1 VDVRRCYSAKFLLQ
15 AVILAVSPMDSL
27 LAIYPTA
34 RKVEDLLKRQSR
46 QGCPMGHRVVT
57 FPQLVDA
64 LWREYGTD
72 RVLLSAIGER
82 IAIEEAM
89 GRANN
94 IRDIA
99 GQSGLTDHLHALVR
113 QVKSATLTAEDLR
126 AASKALSRSG
136 AARVEMVAAILAGYE
151 ALLDERALADAHDRE
166 RAVLDGLLQAERLG
180 TRPRFLAGVTR
191 LLVAEIYDFGL
202 LQFMIV
208 AALIRLVGDARLTI
222 QAEPHAVNA
231 NRFPE
236 LTWNRFVSEES
247 IADKVLP
254 QFVRRGGR
262 QGRLGFI
269 LTNIFSGN
277 YPAPPLPDGTVSIIE
292 APSRRREVE
301 EVARA
306 IRRVLERPPSERIPL
321 DRIAVVTRDLNPYA
335 DHLEAIFRRY
345 RIPLRL
351 GATQPL
357 RAAPP
362 TRFITDVLKIP
373 RDGYRRE
380 AILGLLNTPYVRV
393 AARAHRS
400 MLTETGYID
409 RATMPFEER
418 IAKRRREIAEALD
431 QETDQGKR
439 AALQGKL
446 SRTDAAAKAFAELFA
461 ILETLEPPA
470 RVADHVERL
479 SAALDGLGFDPAAHS
494 LADAAATA
502 MGPLVG
508 ALEELAREARM
519 IAPERVVSLD
529 EFAALTEAALA
540 EATIE
545 NRKRPEQGVEALSVI
560 DARGLDFDLVF
571 VIGLNDGAFPLYHRD
586 DPLIPDD
593 LKLALNRP
601 LATALRRRFGA
612 NAPNALGRI
621 LRTRYDRNAEDWF
634 LFFLALSM
642 PEREVVL
649 SYSAA
654 DENGNPLLRSPF
666 VEEVL
671 KLLGEHAY
679 EDGVRGTGTVVRRVG
694 AGIPAPD
701 DCFAADEF
709 LNFAAQNRLLDHA
722 AVSSIAVPERLASI
736 ARRSEVERRRESYL
750 TLPTREDRAESASS
764 MEKLALANLYDGR
777 VAADARLHRLLLQ
790 KADGTPRPWSAS
802 QLSEF
807 ASCGFKYFAGRI
819 LSLREEDEPDYEQ
832 SPLESGDAVHEILRE
847 IVARGVDFSD
857 RRAARAAAGKVLTEQ
872 YAWRHREARDPAFF
886 DVQWRSVRQMVE
898 EAIEYETRRR
908 DRGGESPS
916 QFEPE
921 FALSFAI
928 DEGGTASEPLRVA
941 LEGRIDRLELY
952 RAGHSGPIRKIKVVD
967 YKTSR
972 NLSGFADKLKNELGL
987 TDFQIPV
994 YALGALTSFA
1004 SELAPGA
1011 TIEASYLV
1019 LKSREKETASVRLEP
1034 DLIELDPHRRA
1045 ILAEQ
1050 GIEPYTDRVVRLV
1063 RAAVNGEFDVDP
1075 LKCDPWCPHRRLCR
1089 YYKPAS

>member
-1 VDVRRCYSAKFLLQ
+1 
-15 AVILAVSPMDSL
+15 MDSL

-34 RKVEDLLKRQSR
+34 RKVDDLLKRQSR
-46 QGCPMGHRVVT
+46 EGCQMGHRVVT

-64 LWREYGTD
+64 LWREYGAD
-72 RVLLSAIGER
+72 HVPLSAIGER
-82 IAIEEAM
+82 IAIEEAI

-94 IRDIA
+94 IGDIA
-99 GQSGLTDHLHALVR
+99 GQSGLTDYLHALVR
-113 QVKSATLTAEDLR
+113 QLKSAALTAEDLR
-126 AASKALSRSG
+126 VASKALSLSG
-136 AARVEMVAAILAGYE
+136 TARVEMVAAILASYE
-151 ALLDERALADAHDRE
+151 ALLDERGLADTHDRE
-166 RAVLDGLLQAERLG
+166 RAVLDALLQAGRQG
-180 TRPRFLAGVTR
+180 TRPRFLAGVTH

-208 AALIRLVGDARLTI
+208 AALIRLVGDAELTI
-222 QAEPHAVNA
+222 QAEPHTVNA

-262 QGRLGFI
+262 QGRLGFL
-269 LTNIFSGN
+269 LTHIFSGN
-277 YPAPPLPDGTVSIIE
+277 YSSPPRPDGTVSIIE
-292 APSRRREVE
+292 APTRRREVE
-301 EVARA
+301 EVART

-321 DRIAVVTRDLNPYA
+321 DRIAVVTRDLNPYSG
-335 DHLEAIFRRY
+335 HLEAIFRRY

-362 TRFITDVLKIP
+362 ARFITDVLKIP

-393 AARAHRS
+393 AAKTHRG

-409 RATMPFEER
+409 RVTMPFDER
-418 IAKRRREIAEALD
+418 IAKRRREIAEALG

-446 SRTDAAAKAFAELFA
+446 GRTDAAAKAFAERFA

-470 RVADHVERL
+470 TVADHVERL
-479 SAALDGLGFDPAAHS
+479 WAALDRLGFDPAAHS
-494 LADAAATA
+494 LADAAAA
-502 MGPLVG
+502 AIGPLFD
-508 ALEELAREARM
+508 ALEELAREART
-519 IAPERVVSLD
+519 IAPKRVVSLD
-529 EFAALTEAALA
+529 EFAALIEAAFS
-540 EATIE
+540 ETIE
-545 NRKRPEQGVEALSVI
+545 SRNRPAQGVQALSVI

-571 VIGLNDGAFPLYHRD
+571 VIGLNDGTFPLYHRD

-593 LKLALNRP
+593 LKLALNRS

-642 PEREVVL
+642 PEQEVVL

-666 VEEVL
+666 ADEVL

-679 EDGVRGTGTVVRRVG
+679 EDVVRRVG

-722 AVSSIAVPERLASI
+722 AASSIAEPARLASI
-736 ARRSEVERRRESYL
+736 ARRIEIERHRESYL

-764 MEKLALANLYDGR
+764 VEKLALASLYDGR
-777 VAADARLHRLLLQ
+777 VTADARLHRLLLQ
-790 KADGTPRPWSAS
+790 KADGTPRPWSAG

-857 RRAARAAAGKVLTEQ
+857 RRVAHAAAGEVLAKQ

-886 DVQWRSVRQMVE
+886 DVQWRSVKQMVKE
-898 EAIEYETRRR
+898 VIEYETRRR
-908 DRGGESPS
+908 GRDGERPP
-916 QFEPE
+916 ELKPE
-921 FALSFAI
+921 FELSFAI
-928 DEGGTASEPLRVA
+928 DESGTASERLRVA

-952 RAGHSGPIRKIKVVD
+952 RAGQSGRIRKIKVVD

-972 NLSGFADKLKNELGL
+972 NLSGFADKLKNELGV

-994 YALGALTSFA
+994 YALGALTSFE
-1004 SELAPGA
+1004 SQLAPDA

-1019 LKSREKETASVRLEP
+1019 LRSREKETLPKRLDNN
-1034 DLIELDPHRRA
+1034 DLELDPRRRA
-1045 ILAEQ
+1045 ILVDR
-1050 GIEPYTDRVVRLV
+1050 GMKPYADRVVRLV

-1075 LKCDPWCPHRRLCR
+1075 LKCDPWC
-1089 YYKPAS
+1089 S

>member
-1 VDVRRCYSAKFLLQ
+1 
-15 AVILAVSPMDSL
+15 MDPL

-34 RKVEDLLKRQSR
+34 RKVEDLLKRQS
-46 QGCPMGHRVVT
+46 QEGCQMGHRVVT

-64 LWREYGTD
+64 LWREYGAD

-82 IAIEEAM
+82 IAIEEAI

-94 IRDIA
+94 IGAIA
-99 GQSGLTDHLHALVR
+99 GRSGLTDYLHTLVR
-113 QVKSATLTAEDLR
+113 QLKSAALTAEDLR
-126 AASKALSRSG
+126 SAFEALSLSG
-136 AARVEMVAAILAGYE
+136 TARVEMVAAILANYE
-151 ALLDERALADAHDRE
+151 ALLDERGLADAHDRE
-166 RAVLDGLLQAERLG
+166 RAVLDGLLEAEREG
-180 TRPRFLAGVTR
+180 TRPRFLAGVTH

-208 AALIRLVGDARLTI
+208 AALIRLVGDAELTI
-222 QAEPHAVNA
+222 QAEPHTVNA

-262 QGRLGFI
+262 QGRLGFL
-269 LTNIFSGN
+269 LTHIFSGN
-277 YPAPPLPDGTVSIIE
+277 YPTPPLPDGTVSIIE
-292 APSRRREVE
+292 APTRRREVE

-306 IRRVLERPPSERIPL
+306 IRRILERPPSERIPL
-321 DRIAVVTRDLNPYA
+321 DRIAVVTRDLKPYA
-335 DHLEAIFRRY
+335 DHLEATFRRY

-362 TRFITDVLKIP
+362 ARFITDILKIP

-393 AARAHRS
+393 AARTHRG

-409 RATMPFEER
+409 RVMLPFDER

-446 SRTDAAAKAFAELFA
+446 GRTDAAAKAFAELFA
-461 ILETLEPPA
+461 VLETLEPPA
-470 RVADHVERL
+470 TLADHVERL
-479 SAALDGLGFDPAAHS
+479 SAALDRLGFDPAAHS
-494 LADAAATA
+494 LADTAAAA
-502 MGPLVG
+502 MGPLLS
-508 ALEELAREARM
+508 ALAELAREARM

-529 EFAALTEAALA
+529 EFAALTEAVFA
-540 EATIE
+540 ETTIE
-545 NRKRPEQGVEALSVI
+545 NRNRSEQGVEVLSLV

-571 VIGLNDGAFPLYHRD
+571 VIGLNDGTFPLYHRD

-612 NAPNALGRI
+612 TAPNALGRI

-642 PEREVVL
+642 PEQEVVL

-679 EDGVRGTGTVVRRVG
+679 EDVVRRVG
-694 AGIPAPD
+694 AEEFIPTPD
-701 DCFAADEF
+701 DSFAADEF
-709 LNFAAQNRLLDHA
+709 INFAAQTRLLDHA
-722 AVSSIAVPERLASI
+722 VASAIAEPERLASI
-736 ARRSEVERRRESYL
+736 ARRSEIERHRESYL
-750 TLPTREDRAESASS
+750 TLPTREDRTESTSS
-764 MEKLALANLYDGR
+764 VEKLALASLYDGR
-777 VAADARLHRLLLQ
+777 VTADARLHRLLLQ
-790 KADGTPRPWSAS
+790 KADGTPRPWSAG
-802 QLSEF
+802 QLSGF

-857 RRAARAAAGKVLTEQ
+857 RRAAQAAADEVLVKQ
-872 YAWRHREARDPAFF
+872 YTWRHREARDPAFF

-908 DRGGESPS
+908 GRGGEPPS
-916 QFEPE
+916 QLEPE

-928 DEGGTASEPLRVA
+928 EESGTKLASEPLRVA

-952 RAGHSGPIRKIKVVD
+952 RDGHSGPIRKIKVVD

-972 NLSGFADKLKNELGL
+972 NLSGFADRLKNELGV

-994 YALGALTSFA
+994 YALGALTSFE
-1004 SELAPGA
+1004 SELAPDT
-1011 TIEASYLV
+1011 TIEASYLA
-1019 LKSREKETASVRLEP
+1019 LKSREKETESIRLEQ
-1034 DLIELDPHRRA
+1034 DLIELDPRRRA
-1045 ILAEQ
+1045 ILVDQ
-1050 GIEPYTDRVVRLV
+1050 GTTPYADRVVRLV

-1075 LKCDPWCPHRRLCR
+1075 LKCDLWCPHRRLCR
-1089 YYKPAS
+1089 YHKAAS

>member
-1 VDVRRCYSAKFLLQ
+1 
-15 AVILAVSPMDSL
+15 
-27 LAIYPTA
+27 
-34 RKVEDLLKRQSR
+34 
-46 QGCPMGHRVVT
+46 
-57 FPQLVDA
+57 
-64 LWREYGTD
+64 
-72 RVLLSAIGER
+72 
-82 IAIEEAM
+82 
-89 GRANN
+89 
-94 IRDIA
+94 
-99 GQSGLTDHLHALVR
+99 
-113 QVKSATLTAEDLR
+113 
-126 AASKALSRSG
+126 
-136 AARVEMVAAILAGYE
+136 MVAAILANYE
-151 ALLDERALADAHDRE
+151 ALLDERGLADAHDRE
-166 RAVLDGLLQAERLG
+166 RAVLDALLRAERLR
-180 TRPRFLAGVTR
+180 TRPRFLAGVTH

-208 AALIRLVGDARLTI
+208 AALIRIVGDAELTI

-269 LTNIFSGN
+269 LTHIFSGD
-277 YPAPPLPDGTVSIIE
+277 YPAPPLTDGTVSIID

-306 IRRVLERPPSERIPL
+306 IRRVLERPPSERMPL
-321 DRIAVVTRDLNPYA
+321 DRIAVVTRDLNPYT
-335 DHLEAIFRRY
+335 DHLETIFRRY

-362 TRFITDVLKIP
+362 ARFITDVLKIP

-380 AILGLLNTPYVRV
+380 ALLGLLNSPYVRV
-393 AARAHRS
+393 AAKTHRG

-409 RATMPFEER
+409 RATMPFDER
-418 IAKRRREIAEALD
+418 IARRRREIAEALD

-446 SRTDAAAKAFAELFA
+446 SRTDAAAKAFAELFS
-461 ILETLEPPA
+461 ILESLEPPA
-470 RVADHVERL
+470 TVAEHVERL
-479 SAALDGLGFDPAAHS
+479 WAALDRLGFDPAAHS
-494 LADAAATA
+494 LADAAAAA
-502 MGPLVG
+502 MGPLVS
-508 ALEELAREARM
+508 ALEELPREARM

-529 EFAALTEAALA
+529 EFAALA
-540 EATIE
+540 EAVFAETTIE
-545 NRKRPEQGVEALSVI
+545 NRKRSEQGVEALSVV

-571 VIGLNDGAFPLYHRD
+571 VIGLNDGTFPLYHRD

-679 EDGVRGTGTVVRRVG
+679 EDGVRRTGTVVRRVG
-694 AGIPAPD
+694 AEEFIPVPD
-701 DCFAADEF
+701 DCFTADEF

-722 AVSSIAVPERLASI
+722 VASLIAEPERLVSI
-736 ARRSEVERRRESYL
+736 ARRIYVERRRESYL

-764 MEKLALANLYDGR
+764 VEKLALAGLYNGR
-777 VAADARLHRLLLQ
+777 VTADSRLHRLLLQ
-790 KADGTPRPWSAS
+790 KPDGTPRAWSAS

-847 IVARGVDFSD
+847 IVGRGVDFSD
-857 RRAARAAAGKVLTEQ
+857 RRVARAAAGEVLTEQ
-872 YAWRHREARDPAFF
+872 HAWRHREARDPAFF

-898 EAIEYETRRR
+898 EAIEYETARR
-908 DRGGESPS
+908 DRGGERPP
-916 QFEPE
+916 ELKPE
-921 FALSFAI
+921 FALSFVI
-928 DEGGTASEPLRVA
+928 DECGTANEPLRVA

-952 RAGHSGPIRKIKVVD
+952 RAGRSGPIRKIKVVD

-972 NLSGFADKLKNELGL
+972 NLSGYADKLKNELGV

-994 YALGALTSFA
+994 YALGALASFKR
-1004 SELAPGA
+1004 ELAPDA

-1019 LKSREKETASVRLEP
+1019 LRSREKETLPKRLDNN
-1034 DLIELDPHRRA
+1034 DLEVDPRRRV
-1045 ILAEQ
+1045 LLRGQ
-1050 GIEPYTDRVVRLV
+1050 GAEPYADRIVRLV

-1075 LKCDPWCPHRRLCR
+1075 LRCDPWCPHRRVCR